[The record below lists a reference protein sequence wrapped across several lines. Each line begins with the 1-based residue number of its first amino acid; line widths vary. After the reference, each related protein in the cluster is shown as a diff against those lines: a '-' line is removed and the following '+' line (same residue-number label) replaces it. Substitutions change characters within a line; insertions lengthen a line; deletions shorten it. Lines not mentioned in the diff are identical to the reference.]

1 MYLAHKIEGWR
12 DGWIDAGMKQTKILV
27 MTSLQ
32 AEFIGIY
39 KYCLKKNWTLFDHLF
54 QENNSIIHWVH
65 FDGGI
70 SSSKNLI
77 LNFGYRIYYCS
88 RITWKRI

>member
-39 KYCLKKNWTLFDHLF
+39 KYCLKKIGHYLTICFRK
-54 QENNSIIHWVH
+54 IIQ
-65 FDGGI
+65 
-70 SSSKNLI
+70 
-77 LNFGYRIYYCS
+77 
-88 RITWKRI
+88 